1 MSKKPRLKKIELDFL
16 CQAEIECRIG
26 TGNSIGGGKAQTIL
40 EKYNDLISQGSQAEA
55 RSISKS
61 TVEHKLA
68 EWRRDGK
75 IPAAAANLPTEEQ
88 PLDSEKSCP
97 LDQPWCV
104 GCLAKY
110 DIPPEA
116 LPIIMWFYEKYLREE
131 EQHFSIR
138 EALWLARLYKLIDD
152 PIILARFAYAYK
164 LRDQIDWILGTY
176 TSRRDLDIQLIDYCF
191 NKQSRAEY
199 YRSPGSVNLVPPLG
213 EEGTEQLRNKL
224 EKKGYIL
231 DQSKRKT
238 EGNHERPYNQT
249 VQE

>member
-1 MSKKPRLKKIELDFL
+1 MSKKPRLKKIELDLL
-16 CQAEIECRIG
+16 CQAEIECRID
-26 TGNSIGGGKAQTIL
+26 TGNGIGGGKAQTIL

-61 TVEHKLA
+61 TIEHKLA

-75 IPAAAANLPTEEQ
+75 IPAAAANLPIEAQ

-116 LPIIMWFYEKYLREE
+116 LPIVMWVYEKHLGQK

-152 PIILARFAYAYK
+152 PIILDRFAYAYT

-176 TSRRDLDIQLIDYCF
+176 TSRRDLDVQLIDYIF
-191 NKQSRAEY
+191 HKQSRAEY
-199 YRSPGSVNLVPPLG
+199 YRSPGRVHLLPTGG
-213 EEGTEQLRNKL
+213 EEEEEELRKKL
-224 EKKGYIL
+224 EKKGYTL
-231 DQSKRKT
+231 D
-238 EGNHERPYNQT
+238 
-249 VQE
+249 

>member
-26 TGNSIGGGKAQTIL
+26 TGNSIGGGKAQTVL

-75 IPAAAANLPTEEQ
+75 IPAAAANLPIEAQ

-116 LPIIMWFYEKYLREE
+116 LPIVMWVYEKHLGQK

-138 EALWLARLYKLIDD
+138 EALWIARLYKLIDD
-152 PIILARFAYAYK
+152 PIILDRFAYAYT

-176 TSRRDLDIQLIDYCF
+176 TSRRDLDVQLIDYCF
-191 NKQSRAEY
+191 HKQSRTEY
-199 YRSPGSVNLVPPLG
+199 YRSPGRVHLLPTGG
-213 EEGTEQLRNKL
+213 EEETKELRNKL

-231 DQSKRKT
+231 D
-238 EGNHERPYNQT
+238 
-249 VQE
+249 